1 MSATDSN
8 QHNLQIS
15 SQHNCIGCTQPDE
28 IQDMVACDEC
38 SQWWHYN
45 CAGVSSNR
53 SVVPN
58 LARLRLQQ
66 LEEQKQLEDRLR
78 KEKAEQA
85 EKDRLLLAE
94 QAEKDRFY
102 LAEKHQLQLELLGE
116 ESQAGSERSFESR
129 EQLTEKWIQSQDIGN
144 ENLLASSTPVA
155 APVHTGAVPKIL
167 QLPAIE
173 EEYCRPEDSRI
184 VQGRRPEAATN
195 KKGSIGY
202 AKLPPAVLGTRESS
216 FSRNCWPNSDV
227 QRRSSHPF
235 SMTVDQN
242 PQPRF
247 SYAELSEPVDVSG
260 GSWCRENN
268 PPPNS
273 PPLLNNQLVQQQP
286 VLLNAQQLAARH
298 VVSRDLPRFSG
309 DPLEWPV
316 FLSTFES
323 TTAMCGIQPDE
334 NLVRLQKCLVG
345 SAREKVLNLLTIP
358 SAVPEI
364 IATLREECGRPD
376 QLIHCMLSKIR
387 RGSLPNANKLETLVS
402 FGREVRNLV
411 TYIEAARLQSHLTNP
426 ELLSELVFKLP
437 PSLRLEWGK
446 LLENVPE
453 PSLRDFCNYV
463 SSLRTA
469 ACKVTPPA
477 DLAMDGQIRRGTRK
491 EKETGF
497 LNTHQEVFS
506 KTENTLPKQKGD
518 PRPCLACD
526 RKGHRVRDCERF
538 KKSSLDDRLKVV
550 QEKQLCRRCL
560 APHGKWP
567 CRTRQPCGVDGCQ
580 EMHHMLLHCKPSPS
594 TSYGASGIVT
604 THRHKQNSTL
614 FKIIPVMLHGNG
626 KSLLVHAFLDDGSD
640 LTLIESKVAD
650 ELGLDGVERPL
661 CIEWT
666 GSVSRNEDSSRVV
679 QLTISKPKSE
689 ERHALT
695 NVRTVPDLGLPK
707 QSLNYDQ
714 LAKDFPHLRG
724 LPICSYTDV
733 TPKILIGVDHARL
746 KLTLKR
752 RERSAGEPVATK
764 TRLGWVIFGGQS
776 ATNNLARTMVHTCK
790 CSKDDELHDLV
801 REYLAAESMG
811 IAEHAPPET
820 SEDQRARRVLQE
832 TTKRTPSGKYETG
845 LLWKFDDVSFPLSYS
860 MAERRLQCLE
870 RRLSRDPALKENV
883 NQQIEEYQK
892 LGYAHKA
899 TENEL
904 RERDPNKVW
913 YLPIGVV
920 QNPRKPGKV
929 RVVWDAA
936 ASVNGTSLNSMLL
949 KGPDLLTPL
958 LNVLCR
964 FRERQYAI
972 AGDIRQMFHQILI
985 RGEDKQ
991 FQRFL
996 WRTDPKAPP
1005 DVYIM
1010 DVATFGATCSPCS
1023 AQYAKNLNASE
1034 HRDRYPEAAA
1044 AIVEGTYVDDFLDS
1058 RDSAREAVE
1067 IAQGVVTINGAAG
1080 FQIPT
1085 WQSNSIEVLREISN
1099 ESENSTKRF
1108 SVDRMTATDRVLGM
1122 VWRPSPDVFVF
1133 ENVFRDDLQTLL
1145 TGHIIPTKR
1154 QVLQVVMSLFDPLGI
1169 VAAFTIHGKILMQDI
1184 WRSGVN
1190 WDESI
1195 RLTDFENWKRWI
1207 GVLPDLAKVTIPRC
1221 YFPNYDPISYD
1232 SLQLHIFT
1240 DASETAY
1247 ACVAFFRIVDRGSPR
1262 CCLVASKAKVTSLR
1276 PQSIP
1281 RNELNGAVIG
1291 ARLMESIVDSHRLK
1305 ICKRYFW
1312 TDSSVVISWLHADP
1326 RKYRQYVG
1334 FRVGEILSKT
1344 QVDEWRWIASKLNVA
1359 DAATK
1364 WGSGPNLDPDNQW
1377 FKGPE
1382 FLYLPES
1389 EWPSRKLN
1397 LPEPTEEVKKV
1408 CVHREIDQPLI
1419 PYTTFSQFDKLVK
1432 HIAYLFHF
1440 YHRCRTKNRTES
1452 TILSVSLEQKDFES
1466 AEVSLWKMVQ
1476 EQEFGDELMI
1486 LRKNM
1491 YLPFEKRKRL
1501 LRSSPILKLNPIL
1514 DPEGILRAESR
1525 IGSDA
1530 LYYPYNFRN
1539 PIILPK
1545 SHHVTE
1551 LLLMKYH
1558 QRFGHANSQTV
1569 LNEIQQK
1576 FYVQNLR
1583 TLVKSVVRKCMW
1595 CRVYRAKPA
1604 VPKMA
1609 PLPHPRI
1616 RPYVR
1621 PFTFTGV
1628 DYFGP
1633 LVVKRGRSNV
1643 KRWVCLFT
1651 CLTVR
1656 AIHLEVAHSLST
1668 ESCIRAIRRF
1678 VAKRGPPQHIFSDNG
1693 TNFRGAANELATQ
1706 MKAINKEAARTFTN
1720 AETEW
1725 HFNPPSTPHM
1735 GGVWE
1740 RKVRSVKDA
1749 FKVVAPRNRLDD
1761 EELLTFL
1768 AEVEIIVNSHPLTF
1782 VPLDSP
1788 NDPVL
1793 TPNCFLLMTSSG
1805 SCAPK
1810 VEIGSTSN
1818 LKANWRTMEEILNQF
1833 WKRWIEG
1840 YLPTIARRTKW
1851 YHDVRP
1857 LQEGYLVV
1865 IVDETVRNGW
1875 LRGRVSRSYPGS
1887 DGQVRRVDIETS
1899 SGVLQ
1904 RGVAKVALLDLDVTG
1919 KTY

>member
-1 MSATDSN
+1 
-8 QHNLQIS
+8 
-15 SQHNCIGCTQPDE
+15 
-28 IQDMVACDEC
+28 
-38 SQWWHYN
+38 
-45 CAGVSSNR
+45 
-53 SVVPN
+53 
-58 LARLRLQQ
+58 
-66 LEEQKQLEDRLR
+66 
-78 KEKAEQA
+78 
-85 EKDRLLLAE
+85 
-94 QAEKDRFY
+94 
-102 LAEKHQLQLELLGE
+102 
-116 ESQAGSERSFESR
+116 
-129 EQLTEKWIQSQDIGN
+129 
-144 ENLLASSTPVA
+144 
-155 APVHTGAVPKIL
+155 
-167 QLPAIE
+167 
-173 EEYCRPEDSRI
+173 
-184 VQGRRPEAATN
+184 
-195 KKGSIGY
+195 
-202 AKLPPAVLGTRESS
+202 
-216 FSRNCWPNSDV
+216 
-227 QRRSSHPF
+227 
-235 SMTVDQN
+235 MTVDQN

-260 GSWCRENN
+260 GSRCRENN

-580 EMHHMLLHCKPSPS
+580 EMHHMLLHCKPSPP

-752 RERSAGEPVATK
+752 RERSADEPVATK

-1169 VAAFTIHGKILMQDI
+1169 IAAFTIHGKILMQDI

-1190 WDESI
+1190 WDELI

-1221 YFPNYDPISYD
+1221 YFPNYDPIRANAP
-1232 SLQLHIFT
+1232 IN
-1240 DASETAY
+1240 ASETAY

-1389 EWPSRKLN
+1389 EWPSL
-1397 LPEPTEEVKKV
+1397 
-1408 CVHREIDQPLI
+1408 
-1419 PYTTFSQFDKLVK
+1419 
-1432 HIAYLFHF
+1432 
-1440 YHRCRTKNRTES
+1440 
-1452 TILSVSLEQKDFES
+1452 
-1466 AEVSLWKMVQ
+1466 
-1476 EQEFGDELMI
+1476 
-1486 LRKNM
+1486 
-1491 YLPFEKRKRL
+1491 
-1501 LRSSPILKLNPIL
+1501 
-1514 DPEGILRAESR
+1514 
-1525 IGSDA
+1525 
-1530 LYYPYNFRN
+1530 
-1539 PIILPK
+1539 
-1545 SHHVTE
+1545 
-1551 LLLMKYH
+1551 
-1558 QRFGHANSQTV
+1558 
-1569 LNEIQQK
+1569 
-1576 FYVQNLR
+1576 
-1583 TLVKSVVRKCMW
+1583 
-1595 CRVYRAKPA
+1595 
-1604 VPKMA
+1604 
-1609 PLPHPRI
+1609 
-1616 RPYVR
+1616 
-1621 PFTFTGV
+1621 
-1628 DYFGP
+1628 
-1633 LVVKRGRSNV
+1633 
-1643 KRWVCLFT
+1643 
-1651 CLTVR
+1651 R
-1656 AIHLEVAHSLST
+1656 AIHLEVAHSLTT

-1857 LQEGYLVV
+1857 LQEGDLVV
-1865 IVDETVRNGW
+1865 IVDET
-1875 LRGRVSRSYPGS
+1875 
-1887 DGQVRRVDIETS
+1887 
-1899 SGVLQ
+1899 
-1904 RGVAKVALLDLDVTG
+1904 DLMDKLG
-1919 KTY
+1919 E

>member
-1 MSATDSN
+1 
-8 QHNLQIS
+8 
-15 SQHNCIGCTQPDE
+15 
-28 IQDMVACDEC
+28 
-38 SQWWHYN
+38 
-45 CAGVSSNR
+45 
-53 SVVPN
+53 
-58 LARLRLQQ
+58 
-66 LEEQKQLEDRLR
+66 
-78 KEKAEQA
+78 
-85 EKDRLLLAE
+85 
-94 QAEKDRFY
+94 
-102 LAEKHQLQLELLGE
+102 
-116 ESQAGSERSFESR
+116 
-129 EQLTEKWIQSQDIGN
+129 
-144 ENLLASSTPVA
+144 
-155 APVHTGAVPKIL
+155 
-167 QLPAIE
+167 
-173 EEYCRPEDSRI
+173 
-184 VQGRRPEAATN
+184 
-195 KKGSIGY
+195 
-202 AKLPPAVLGTRESS
+202 
-216 FSRNCWPNSDV
+216 
-227 QRRSSHPF
+227 
-235 SMTVDQN
+235 
-242 PQPRF
+242 
-247 SYAELSEPVDVSG
+247 
-260 GSWCRENN
+260 
-268 PPPNS
+268 
-273 PPLLNNQLVQQQP
+273 
-286 VLLNAQQLAARH
+286 
-298 VVSRDLPRFSG
+298 
-309 DPLEWPV
+309 
-316 FLSTFES
+316 
-323 TTAMCGIQPDE
+323 
-334 NLVRLQKCLVG
+334 
-345 SAREKVLNLLTIP
+345 
-358 SAVPEI
+358 
-364 IATLREECGRPD
+364 
-376 QLIHCMLSKIR
+376 
-387 RGSLPNANKLETLVS
+387 
-402 FGREVRNLV
+402 
-411 TYIEAARLQSHLTNP
+411 
-426 ELLSELVFKLP
+426 
-437 PSLRLEWGK
+437 
-446 LLENVPE
+446 
-453 PSLRDFCNYV
+453 
-463 SSLRTA
+463 
-469 ACKVTPPA
+469 
-477 DLAMDGQIRRGTRK
+477 MDGQIRRGTRK

-567 CRTRQPCGVDGCQ
+567 CRTRQPCGVGGCQ

-790 CSKDDELHDLV
+790 CSKDDELHVLA
-801 REYLAAESMG
+801 RGNLAAAPSMG

-832 TTKRTPSGKYETG
+832 TTKRIPSGKYETE
-845 LLWKFDDVSFPLSYS
+845 K
-860 MAERRLQCLE
+860 
-870 RRLSRDPALKENV
+870 
-883 NQQIEEYQK
+883 
-892 LGYAHKA
+892 
-899 TENEL
+899 
-904 RERDPNKVW
+904 
-913 YLPIGVV
+913 
-920 QNPRKPGKV
+920 
-929 RVVWDAA
+929 
-936 ASVNGTSLNSMLL
+936 
-949 KGPDLLTPL
+949 
-958 LNVLCR
+958 
-964 FRERQYAI
+964 
-972 AGDIRQMFHQILI
+972 
-985 RGEDKQ
+985 
-991 FQRFL
+991 
-996 WRTDPKAPP
+996 
-1005 DVYIM
+1005 
-1010 DVATFGATCSPCS
+1010 CS
-1023 AQYAKNLNASE
+1023 AQYTKSLNASE
-1034 HRDRYPEAAA
+1034 HRVRYPEAAA

-1108 SVDRMTATDRVLGM
+1108 SVDGVTATERVLGM

-1169 VAAFTIHGKILMQDI
+1169 IAAFTIHGKILMQDI

-1247 ACVAFFRIVDRGSPR
+1247 ASVAFFRIVDRGSPR
-1262 CCLVASKAKVTSLR
+1262 CCLVTSKAKVTSLR
-1276 PQSIP
+1276 PQSVP

-1291 ARLMESIVDSHRLK
+1291 ARLMESIVDSHQLK

-1344 QVDEWRWIASKLNVA
+1344 QVNEWRWIASKLNVA

-1364 WGSGPNLDPDNQW
+1364 W
-1377 FKGPE
+1377 
-1382 FLYLPES
+1382 ES
-1389 EWPSRKLN
+1389 EWPS
-1397 LPEPTEEVKKV
+1397 P
-1408 CVHREIDQPLI
+1408 
-1419 PYTTFSQFDKLVK
+1419 
-1432 HIAYLFHF
+1432 YLFHF

-1452 TILSVSLEQKDFES
+1452 TI
-1466 AEVSLWKMVQ
+1466 
-1476 EQEFGDELMI
+1476 
-1486 LRKNM
+1486 
-1491 YLPFEKRKRL
+1491 
-1501 LRSSPILKLNPIL
+1501 
-1514 DPEGILRAESR
+1514 
-1525 IGSDA
+1525 
-1530 LYYPYNFRN
+1530 
-1539 PIILPK
+1539 
-1545 SHHVTE
+1545 
-1551 LLLMKYH
+1551 
-1558 QRFGHANSQTV
+1558 
-1569 LNEIQQK
+1569 
-1576 FYVQNLR
+1576 
-1583 TLVKSVVRKCMW
+1583 TL
-1595 CRVYRAKPA
+1595 
-1604 VPKMA
+1604 
-1609 PLPHPRI
+1609 
-1616 RPYVR
+1616 
-1621 PFTFTGV
+1621 
-1628 DYFGP
+1628 
-1633 LVVKRGRSNV
+1633 
-1643 KRWVCLFT
+1643 
-1651 CLTVR
+1651 
-1656 AIHLEVAHSLST
+1656 
-1668 ESCIRAIRRF
+1668 
-1678 VAKRGPPQHIFSDNG
+1678 
-1693 TNFRGAANELATQ
+1693 
-1706 MKAINKEAARTFTN
+1706 
-1720 AETEW
+1720 
-1725 HFNPPSTPHM
+1725 
-1735 GGVWE
+1735 
-1740 RKVRSVKDA
+1740 
-1749 FKVVAPRNRLDD
+1749 
-1761 EELLTFL
+1761 
-1768 AEVEIIVNSHPLTF
+1768 

-1788 NDPVL
+1788 DDPVL

-1857 LQEGYLVV
+1857 LQEGDLVV

-1887 DGQVRRVDIETS
+1887 DGQVRRVDVETS
-1899 SGVLQ
+1899 SGILQ